1 MSKKYDSE
9 SSLRGKL
16 MQGINVLADNVAST
30 LGPKGRNVIIHEE
43 GKRPV
48 ITKDGVTVAKFVHL
62 EDEFAN
68 VGAQIVKQAS
78 AKTNADAGDGT
89 TTSTVLARAIFAAAT
104 DHVVDHTTAIEV
116 KRGIDKA
123 VAAANDCL
131 LEMARPIQSESD
143 IAHIA
148 TISANGDVDIGN
160 LVALAVDRVGK
171 DGSITIEEAR
181 SVDTSLDLMEGFR
194 FDSGYAASA
203 FITDQRKGVARYEEP
218 LFLVT
223 DEKLETV
230 DQILPSL
237 EIAARENRPFV
248 IVADDIEGQALA
260 ALIMNSMRGTMKVAA
275 VKAPRYGEERR
286 GIMSDLAHSLGAKY
300 FRKSAGHNLKDVKLT
315 DFGSAKT
322 VDIAKGV
329 TTIVGGRG
337 DFDEVEKRIEG
348 LKSEIGQTESLHEA
362 ERLQERITRLAS
374 GVAVIRVG
382 AATEIEMIEKKHR
395 IEDALEAVRAA
406 QMEGVVPG
414 GGSALLSVSR
424 DLGSRVEASN
434 DAQGVGVSII
444 CAALESPV
452 RQMAINC
459 GLDEDEIVQRMNDVD
474 PGCGLNFATGEIV
487 DLFEVGI
494 IDPVKVTRCALRNAA
509 SVAGTL
515 LTTNYAIIESNKQK
529 ED

>member
-1 MSKKYDSE
+1 MSKKYDSK
-9 SSLRGKL
+9 SSLRESL
-16 MQGINVLADNVAST
+16 MHGINVLADNVAST
-30 LGPKGRNVIIHEE
+30 LGPKGRNVIIHEQ
-43 GKRPV
+43 GKRPM

-89 TTSTVLARAIFAAAT
+89 TTSTVLARAIFAAA
-104 DHVVDHTTAIEV
+104 VENIEDHTSAVEI

-123 VAAANDCL
+123 VAVVNDKL
-131 LEMARPIQSESD
+131 VAMASPIQSESD
-143 IAHIA
+143 VAHIA
-148 TISANGDVDIGN
+148 TISANGDIDIGN

-194 FDSGYAASA
+194 FDSGYAATA
-203 FITDQRKGVARYEEP
+203 FITNERKGTVRYEDP
-218 LFLVT
+218 LFLIT

-230 DQILPSL
+230 EQILPSL

-286 GIMSDLAHSLGAKY
+286 GIMSDLAQSLGAKH
-300 FRKSAGHNLKDVKLT
+300 FCKSAGHNLKEVQLT

-322 VDIAKGV
+322 VDINKGL
-329 TTIVGGRG
+329 TTIVGGNG
-337 DFDEVEKRIEG
+337 DFDEVEKRIDA
-348 LKSEIGQTESLHEA
+348 LKSEIEQTDSLHEA
-362 ERLQERITRLAS
+362 ERLQERVTRLAS

-406 QMEGVVPG
+406 QLEGVVPG
-414 GGSALLSVSR
+414 GGSALLSVAR
-424 DLGSRVEASN
+424 DLQVDTSN
-434 DAQGVGVSII
+434 DAQNIGVEIVKL
-444 CAALESPV
+444 ALESPV

-459 GLDEDEIVQRMNDVD
+459 GMPEDEVLERMNDAPAGFGV
-474 PGCGLNFATGEIV
+474 NFATGELV
-487 DLFEVGI
+487 DLFKTGI

-509 SVAGTL
+509 SVAGIL
-515 LTTNYAIIESNKQK
+515 LTTNHAIIGSNKNT
-529 ED
+529 ETN

>member
-1 MSKKYDSE
+1 MSKKYDSK
-9 SSLRGKL
+9 STLKLKL
-16 MQGINVLADNVAST
+16 MQGINILADNVAST
-30 LGPKGRNVIIHEE
+30 LGPKGRNVIIHDE
-43 GKRPV
+43 GKRPM

-62 EDEFAN
+62 EDEFEN

-89 TTSTVLARAIFAAAT
+89 TTSTVLARAIFSAAL
-104 DHVVDHTTAIEV
+104 DNVVDHASAVEV

-123 VAAANDCL
+123 VAVVNEKL
-131 LEMARPIQSESD
+131 LAMARPIQSESD
-143 IAHIA
+143 VAHIA

-203 FITDQRKGVARYEEP
+203 FITDERKGTARYEDP

-248 IVADDIEGQALA
+248 IVADDVEGQALA

-286 GIMSDLAHSLGAKY
+286 GIMSDLAYSLGAKY
-300 FRKSAGHNLKDVKLT
+300 FRKSAGHNLKDVQLT

-329 TTIVGGRG
+329 TTIVGGSG
-337 DFDEVEKRIEG
+337 DFEEVERRIDG
-348 LKSEIGQTESLHEA
+348 LKSEIEQTESLHEA

-382 AATEIEMIEKKHR
+382 APTEIEMVEKKHR

-406 QMEGVVPG
+406 QLEGVVAG
-414 GGSALLSVSR
+414 GGSALLAVAA
-424 DLGSRVEASN
+424 DLTVETLN
-434 DAQGVGVSII
+434 EAQDVGVAIVKL
-444 CAALESPV
+444 ALESPA
-452 RQMAINC
+452 RQMAANC
-459 GLDEDEIVQRMNDVD
+459 GLDEDEVVQKMADAD
-474 PGCGLNFATGEIV
+474 PGYGVNFATGDVV
-487 DLFEVGI
+487 DLYEVGI

-515 LTTNYAIIESNKQK
+515 LTTNYAIIESNKQVGN
-529 ED
+529 